1 MFLWKY
7 IKPHSVQT
15 ASSTYQESSDVDPY
29 HQEYID
35 QNRIY
40 FNNLLGS
47 RLSGKSKLTL
57 SDITILKEAY
67 DKAHSI
73 RNFEI
78 ELFWKRASYCFTIIA
93 ALITLC
99 GVLASTYFKPNINE
113 RDHNLL
119 LLIAFISFLG
129 VIFTIMSHLMMVSG
143 EYWKRNWELHISM
156 LEPLF
161 SGRIYSTHLV
171 SSENRTS
178 ISGMLLLFFM
188 AIYICWLVILGFVL
202 KENEN
207 FIIPLL
213 IILIASVV
221 YIVIFTL
228 SKNKTQDVFVTSYF
242 VRIIPKDNLSSSLK
256 KFINKFLVIS
266 LFTSIYGLIIFLSF
280 MYYKLGNVI
289 FSVDFLLSLF

>member
-1 MFLWKY
+1 MFLWKR
-7 IKPHSVQT
+7 IKSHSVQT
-15 ASSTYQESSDVDPY
+15 ASSTYQETSDVDPY

-40 FNNLLGS
+40 FNKLLGS
-47 RLSGKSKLTL
+47 RLSGRSKVTL

-99 GVLASTYFKPNINE
+99 GVLASTYFKPDISE

-129 VIFTIMSHLMMVSG
+129 VVFTIMSHFMMVSS

-161 SGRIYSTHLV
+161 SGKIYSTHLV

-178 ISGMLLLFFM
+178 ISRMLLLFFM
-188 AIYICWLVILGFVL
+188 AIYVCWLAILGFVL
-202 KENEN
+202 KDNKDY
-207 FIIPLL
+207 IIPLF
-213 IILIASVV
+213 IILATSII

-242 VRIIPKDNLSSSLK
+242 VRVTHKDNLNSSLK

-266 LFTSIYGLIIFLSF
+266 LFTSTYGLIIFLSF

>member
-1 MFLWKY
+1 MFLWKC

-15 ASSTYQESSDVDPY
+15 TSSTYQETSDVDPY

-40 FNNLLGS
+40 FNKLLGS
-47 RLSGKSKLTL
+47 RLSGKSRVTL

-99 GVLASTYFKPNINE
+99 GVLASTYFKPDISE

-129 VIFTIMSHLMMVSG
+129 VVFTIMSHLMTVSG

-178 ISGMLLLFFM
+178 ISRMLLLFFM
-188 AIYICWLVILGFVL
+188 AIYVCWLVILGFVL

-207 FIIPLL
+207 FIIPLF
-213 IILIASVV
+213 IILVASVV
-221 YIVIFTL
+221 YIVIFTF

-242 VRIIPKDNLSSSLK
+242 VRIIHKDNLSGSLN

-266 LFTSIYGLIIFLSF
+266 FFISTYGLIIFLSI
-280 MYYKLGNVI
+280 MYYNFGNKI
-289 FSVDFLLSLF
+289 FNVDFLLSLF

>member
-1 MFLWKY
+1 MFLWKS
-7 IKPHSVQT
+7 IKTHSVQT
-15 ASSTYQESSDVDPY
+15 ASSTNQETSDVDPY

-40 FNNLLGS
+40 FNKILGS
-47 RLSGKSKLTL
+47 RLNGKSRVTL

-67 DKAHSI
+67 DKAHLI

-99 GVLASTYFKPNINE
+99 GVLASTYFKPNISE

-129 VIFTIMSHLMMVSG
+129 VVFTIMSHLMTVSG

-178 ISGMLLLFFM
+178 ISRMLLLFFM
-188 AIYICWLVILGFVL
+188 AIYVCWLVILGFVL

-207 FIIPLL
+207 FIIPLSV
-213 IILIASVV
+213 ILVASLV
-221 YIVIFTL
+221 YIVIFTF
-228 SKNKTQDVFVTSYF
+228 SKNKSQDVFVTSYF
-242 VRIIPKDNLSSSLK
+242 VRITHKDNLSGSIN
-256 KFINKFLVIS
+256 KFINKFLFIS
-266 LFTSIYGLIIFLSF
+266 LFISTYGLIIFLSI
-280 MYYKLGNVI
+280 MYYKLGNKM
-289 FSVDFLLSLF
+289 FNVDFLLSLF

>member
-1 MFLWKY
+1 MWKC

-15 ASSTYQESSDVDPY
+15 ASSTYQETSDVDPY

-40 FNNLLGS
+40 FNKLLGS
-47 RLSGKSKLTL
+47 RLSGKSKVTL
-57 SDITILKEAY
+57 SDIAILKEAY

-99 GVLASTYFKPNINE
+99 GVLASTYFKPNISE

-129 VIFTIMSHLMMVSG
+129 VVFTIMSHLMMVSG

-178 ISGMLLLFFM
+178 ISRMLLLFFM
-188 AIYICWLVILGFVL
+188 AIYVCWLVILGFVL

-207 FIIPLL
+207 FIIPLFV
-213 IILIASVV
+213 ILIASVV
-221 YIVIFTL
+221 YIVIFTF

-242 VRIIPKDNLSSSLK
+242 VRITHKDNISGSLK

-266 LFTSIYGLIIFLSF
+266 LFTSTYGLIIFLSI

-289 FSVDFLLSLF
+289 FSVDFLFSLF